1 LEHSQP
7 ADAAT
12 ATAATGP
19 AAGVDVS
26 SLHLDLH
33 VLSEPAPVRRRF
45 ANDAD
50 GAAALAALL
59 ASCGVSPAAVEAT
72 GGYERHL
79 TGALLAAGV
88 VPVALVN
95 PKRVR
100 DFAKALG
107 WLEKT
112 DRVDA
117 AVLARFAR
125 DVRPRTLS
133 AEDPDMAELRDLVA
147 RRRQLVDQCVANT
160 NQLRTARSAA
170 ARESVRRTLD
180 HLEAEVAAVEALIQ
194 ANVDADPALR
204 ARFDALC
211 GVVGVGPRT
220 ARVLVA
226 ELPEL
231 GDIGSRAVAKLVG
244 VAPLA
249 DDSGAHSGARTIRGG
264 RATARRALYMIAVTA
279 VRWNPVIKPYYAGLR
294 ARGKERKKAL
304 VACMRKILLHLNSIV
319 RKLPELPHPA

>member
-1 LEHSQP
+1 M
-7 ADAAT
+7 
-12 ATAATGP
+12 
-19 AAGVDVS
+19 S
-26 SLHLDLH
+26 SLHLDAH
-33 VLSEPAPVRRRF
+33 VLTEPAPARRRF
-45 ANDAD
+45 ANDPA
-50 GAAALAALL
+50 GAAALAAWL
-59 ASCGVSPAAVEAT
+59 ASLGASLVTVEAT
-72 GGYERHL
+72 GGYERAAAD
-79 TGALLAAGV
+79 ALLAGGG

-100 DFAKALG
+100 DFARALG

-160 NQLRTARSAA
+160 NQLRTARTDA
-170 ARESVRRTLD
+170 VRRSARRTID
-180 HLEAEVAAVEALIQ
+180 HLESEVAAVEALIQ
-194 ANVDADPALR
+194 AAVDADAALR

-211 GVVGVGPRT
+211 AVVGVGPRT

-231 GDIGSRAVAKLVG
+231 GAIGSRAVAKLVG
-244 VAPLA
+244 VAPMA
-249 DDSGAHSGARTIRGG
+249 DDSGKHSGQRTIRGG
-264 RATARRALYMIAVTA
+264 RATVRRALYMIAVTA
-279 VRWNPVIKPYYAGLR
+279 ARWNPVVKPYYDGLR

-304 VACMRKILLHLNSIV
+304 VACMRKILLHLNSTV
-319 RKLPELPHPA
+319 RKLSSASPTPAKSPTPA